1 MSNFIDLAF
10 KQMLFGDSSLAKSIR
25 ITKLMRK
32 DHYNLL
38 SLLRKHHCNRRSIQQ
53 IHAHLVTT
61 AAIIQTPPPPISL
74 WTTILHHYS
83 LGNSPDEAFLL
94 YKHHLH
100 PTTLFYGDSFTYA
113 FLIKSCANSH
123 LPMSGSQLHSLTFKF
138 GFESHV
144 YVQTALVN
152 MYVVC
157 GHLLECRKVFDEMP
171 ERNLVTWNVLV
182 TGLAKLGEIV
192 LARSFF
198 DIMPIKNVVSW
209 SGMIDGYTRANQ
221 PKEAI
226 SLFRHMLS
234 LNDNT
239 KPTEITILAVYPAI
253 WNLGSLELCQS
264 VHAYG
269 EKNGFYMIDIR
280 VTNAL
285 IDVYSRCG
293 SVESALR
300 VFEGITSEM
309 RNLVSWT
316 SIISVF
322 AMHGMA
328 REAMDSFKRMEEIG
342 MKPNRVT
349 YLSILSACSHGGL
362 VEEGLVFFKKMV
374 DESGIVPDIKHYGCL
389 VDMLARA
396 GRIEEA
402 EKVALKVPKDLDND
416 VIWRVLL
423 GACSSYNNVETG
435 KRVTRRI
442 FEKERG
448 YSSDYVL
455 MSNIFSSVGD
465 YVDSEKVRRKM
476 DQMGVCKLPGRS
488 SI

>member
-1 MSNFIDLAF
+1 
-10 KQMLFGDSSLAKSIR
+10 
-25 ITKLMRK
+25 MRK
-32 DHYNLL
+32 HHHNLL
-38 SLLRKHHCNRRSIQQ
+38 SLLHKHHSNRRSIQQ

-61 AAIIQTPPPPISL
+61 VAITHNPPPITL
-74 WTTILHHYS
+74 WTTILRHYS
-83 LGNSPDEAFLL
+83 LGNSPEEAFLL

-113 FLIKSCANSH
+113 FLIKSCANSQ
-123 LPMSGSQLHSLTFKF
+123 LPMSGAQLHCMTFKF

-157 GHLLECRKVFDEMP
+157 GCLHECRKVFDEMP

-182 TGLAKLGEIV
+182 TGLAKQGEIV

-198 DIMPIKNVVSW
+198 DAMPMKNVVSW

-221 PKEAI
+221 SKEAL
-226 SLFRHMLS
+226 SLFRQMVALS
-234 LNDNT
+234 GCI
-239 KPTEITILAVYPAI
+239 KPTEITILAVCPAI
-253 WNLGSLELCQS
+253 WNLESLELCQS

-269 EKNGFYMIDIR
+269 EKNGFYATDIR
-280 VTNAL
+280 VMNAL

-293 SVESALR
+293 SIANALQ
-300 VFEGITSEM
+300 VFESIASEK

-316 SIISVF
+316 SMISVF

-328 REAMDSFKRMEEIG
+328 REAVDSFRRMEELG
-342 MKPNRVT
+342 MKPNRIT
-349 YLSILSACSHGGL
+349 FLSILSACSHGGL

-374 DESGIVPDIKHYGCL
+374 DDSRIVPDIKHYGCL
-389 VDMLARA
+389 VDLLARA
-396 GRIEEA
+396 GRLEEA
-402 EKVALKVPKDLDND
+402 EKMALEVPTDMATDIL
-416 VIWRVLL
+416 WRTLL
-423 GACSSYNNVETG
+423 GACSYHNNVEMG
-435 KRVTRRI
+435 KRVTSKI
-442 FEKERG
+442 FEIERR
-448 YSSDYVL
+448 YSGDYVL
-455 MSNIFSSVGD
+455 LSNIFSGVGD

-476 DQMGVCKLPGRS
+476 DEMDVCKVPGHS